1 MKAPVNDYICVDL
14 ETTGLNPKKDHII
27 EIGAVKVCD
36 GSITEEFSALVY
48 PGVRLEEKIT
58 EITGLTD
65 ADLKNQPVISQVLPD
80 FLEFAE
86 ELPLLGHS
94 VLFDYSFLKKAAVNE
109 KKSFERNGIDTL
121 MISRKYLSQ
130 LESRS
135 LSSLCGYFE
144 IPHNAHRALEDA
156 KATHILYQKLC
167 ENFFAEEDFKPQP
180 LIYKVK
186 KEGPVTRPQK
196 ERLYRLLAQHKL
208 TPDYDVELLT
218 KNEASRQID
227 KILAI
232 YGNLQK

>member
-1 MKAPVNDYICVDL
+1 MKSPINDYICVDL

-27 EIGAVKVCD
+27 EIGAVKVRE
-36 GSITEEFSALVY
+36 GKITEEFSALIY
-48 PGVRLEEKIT
+48 PGVRLGEKIT

-65 ADLKNQPVISQVLPD
+65 ADLKDKPIISRVLPD

-121 MISRKYLSQ
+121 TISRKYLSQ

-135 LSSLCGYFE
+135 LVSLCRYFE
-144 IPHNAHRALEDA
+144 IPHKAHRALEDA
-156 KATHILYQKLC
+156 KATHALYQKLC
-167 ENFFAEEDFKPQP
+167 ENFFEKEDFRPQP

-186 KEGPVTRPQK
+186 KEGPVTKPQK